1 MAAPPDALLFLP
13 AIAGLTATIG
23 LAYLVV
29 RLARRGASHLARDRT
44 HRLEGMLRAY
54 LDRGHDEAALE
65 RAAREVDEQSFWAA
79 LESLAAGPS
88 LAPRRRLGALL
99 RRNPHALAERR
110 ALRDDSPWRRELAA
124 RRLGLVATQ
133 ASRRAL
139 RRGMVRGPEPVTL
152 AAALALA
159 RLRDRSALRWVLAHP
174 GSFARRTPRARV
186 ALLRAFGRGA
196 LPVVAEVLE
205 KGASDARMER
215 AMIET
220 IGLGGLRAAAPAIER
235 RLAAEDVDVR
245 VAAVRA
251 LGRLKSAGFAPALVA
266 RLADP
271 EWAVRAQAA
280 RALGLAGDA
289 TAVEPLAS
297 CLTDR
302 AWWVRRHAAYALLAL
317 GEAGMRALRGAAA
330 ASPDPYARDIASE
343 ALGGGFPR
351 HAA

>member
-1 MAAPPDALLFLP
+1 MASPPDSLILP
-13 AIAGLTATIG
+13 AIAGFVTTIG

-29 RLARRGASHLARDRT
+29 RLARRGASHMARERA

-54 LDRGHDEAALE
+54 LDRGHDEDALR
-65 RAAREVDEQSFWAA
+65 RAAREVDDRGFWAA
-79 LESLAAGPS
+79 FESLTAGPS
-88 LAPRRRLGALL
+88 PAPRRRLGALL
-99 RRNPHALAERR
+99 GRNPHALAERR

-124 RRLGLVATQ
+124 RRLGLISSP

-139 RRGMVRGPEPVTL
+139 RRAMARGPEPVTL

-159 RLRDRSALRWVLAHP
+159 RLRDRPALSWVLAHP

-186 ALLRAFGRGA
+186 ALLRAFGPGGLRVLAEALEQGA
-196 LPVVAEVLE
+196 TDP
-205 KGASDARMER
+205 RMER
-215 AMIET
+215 AMIEAL
-220 IGLGGLRAAAPAIER
+220 GLGGRKAAAPAIER

-245 VAAVRA
+245 VAAARA
-251 LGRLKSAGFAPALVA
+251 LGRMKSAAHGPALVA

-289 TAVEPLAS
+289 NAVEPLAA

-317 GEAGMRALRGAAA
+317 GEAGVRALRGAAA
-330 ASPDPYARDIASE
+330 TSPDPYARDIANE

-351 HAA
+351 RAA